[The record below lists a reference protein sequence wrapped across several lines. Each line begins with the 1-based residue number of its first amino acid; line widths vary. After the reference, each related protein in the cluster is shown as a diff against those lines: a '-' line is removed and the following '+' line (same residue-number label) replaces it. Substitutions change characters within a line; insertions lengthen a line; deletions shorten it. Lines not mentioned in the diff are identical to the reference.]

1 MSNKIRLGILG
12 GGGDS
17 LIGVVHRIASNM
29 FDRYQLVGGC
39 FNPNIEDNNSF
50 AERIGIPLNR
60 VYASFDIL
68 IEEELKLDYSD
79 VLFRPKRSTLTSR
92 KEVDLNRT
100 YKFKYSK
107 NEWSG
112 VPIMA
117 SNMDGVGEL
126 GVAEKLSEFN
136 MITCLT
142 KQHDVKKLNQYK
154 NLKSIY
160 KNIALS
166 IGIKKEDFDN
176 LDKVLKEFNFIRFIC
191 VDVANGYS
199 ERFSSFIKSVREKY
213 PTKTIIAGNV
223 VTADMTQELVL
234 SGADI
239 VKVGIGPGSVCTTRI
254 QTGVGYPQ
262 LSAVMECADAAHG
275 LGAHIIAD
283 GGCTCPGDVAKAF
296 GAGADFTMLGG
307 MLAGHDEGKG
317 KLIKEKGKK
326 FIEFYGSSSLIA
338 NKKHYGGLSDY
349 RSSEGRI
356 VRVKYRGKIKNTIL
370 DILGGIRS
378 SCTYVGAPSLKQLSK
393 CTTFV
398 RVTNQFNK
406 TFVE

>member
-1 MSNKIRLGILG
+1 MR
-12 GGGDS
+12 
-17 LIGVVHRIASNM
+17 
-29 FDRYQLVGGC
+29 
-39 FNPNIEDNNSF
+39 
-50 AERIGIPLNR
+50 
-60 VYASFDIL
+60 
-68 IEEELKLDYSD
+68 IEEEIKLDYTD
-79 VLFRPKRSTLTSR
+79 VLFRPKRSTLSSR
-92 KEVDLNRT
+92 KDVNLKRT
-100 YKFKYSK
+100 YKFKYSN

-112 VPIMA
+112 IPIMA
-117 SNMDGVGEL
+117 ANMDGVGEL
-126 GVAEKLSEFN
+126 GVAEKMSEFD

-142 KQHDVKKLNQYK
+142 KQHDVKKLKQYK
-154 NLKSIY
+154 KIKTIY

-166 IGIKKEDFDN
+166 IGIKKEDFTR
-176 LDKVLKEFNFIRFIC
+176 LDELLKEFNFIKFIC
-191 VDVANGYS
+191 IDVANGYS
-199 ERFSSFIKSVREKY
+199 ERFSKFIKSVRDKY

-283 GGCTCPGDVAKAF
+283 GGCTCPGDVSKGF
-296 GAGADFTMLGG
+296 GGGADFVMLGG

-317 KLIKEKGKK
+317 KVVKNNGSKY
-326 FIEFYGSSSLIA
+326 IEFYGSSSLTA
-338 NKKHYGGLSDY
+338 NKKHYGGLSNY
-349 RSSEGRI
+349 RSSEGRV
-356 VRVKYRGKIKNTIL
+356 VRVKYRGKIKDTISN
-370 DILGGIRS
+370 ILGGIRS

-398 RVTNQFNK
+398 RVSNQFND
-406 TFVE
+406 TFVK

>member
-1 MSNKIRLGILG
+1 MR
-12 GGGDS
+12 
-17 LIGVVHRIASNM
+17 
-29 FDRYQLVGGC
+29 
-39 FNPNIEDNNSF
+39 
-50 AERIGIPLNR
+50 
-60 VYASFDIL
+60 

-92 KEVDLNRT
+92 KEVDLTRT

-107 NEWSG
+107 NEWTG

-126 GVAEKLSEFN
+126 GVAEKLSEFE
-136 MITCLT
+136 MMTCLT
-142 KQHDVKKLNQYK
+142 KQHDIKKLKQYK
-154 NLKSIY
+154 DVKSLY

-166 IGIKKEDFDN
+166 IGIKKEDFQR
-176 LDKVLKEFNFIRFIC
+176 LDQVLKEFSFFRFIC

-199 ERFSSFIKSVREKY
+199 ERFSSFIKSVRDKY

-223 VTADMTQELVL
+223 VTADMTQELIL

-296 GAGADFTMLGG
+296 GAGADFVMLGG

-317 KLIKEKGKK
+317 KIVKEKGEK
-326 FIEFYGSSSLIA
+326 FVEFYGSSSLIA

-349 RSSEGRI
+349 RSSEGRT
-356 VRVKYRGKIKNTIL
+356 VRVKYRGKIKDTIL

-398 RVTNQFNK
+398 RVSNQFNK
-406 TFVE
+406 TFVD

>member
-1 MSNKIRLGILG
+1 M
-12 GGGDS
+12 
-17 LIGVVHRIASNM
+17 RIEA
-29 FDRYQLVGGC
+29 D
-39 FNPNIEDNNSF
+39 
-50 AERIGIPLNR
+50 
-60 VYASFDIL
+60 
-68 IEEELKLDYSD
+68 LKLDYND
-79 VLFRPKRSTLTSR
+79 VLLRPKRSTLGSR
-92 KEVDLNRT
+92 KDVSVERS
-100 YKFKYSK
+100 YKFRNSEQTYH
-107 NEWSG
+107 G

-117 SNMDGVGEL
+117 ANMDGVATFEMADEL
-126 GVAEKLSEFN
+126 ARLGLF
-136 MITCLT
+136 TCLVKTYSVKELINFFDCADTQQRILRSNNVAYSMGIT
-142 KQHDVKKLNQYK
+142 KKDFEKFLSVMEQTDG
-154 NLKSIY
+154 
-160 KNIALS
+160 NI
-166 IGIKKEDFDN
+166 KY
-176 LDKVLKEFNFIRFIC
+176 VC
-191 VDVANGYS
+191 VDVANGYTKFFS
-199 ERFSSFIKSVREKY
+199 EYIASLRQQFKEIV
-213 PTKTIIAGNV
+213 IIAGNV
-223 VTADMTQELVL
+223 VTGDQTQELIL

>member
-1 MSNKIRLGILG
+1 MR
-12 GGGDS
+12 
-17 LIGVVHRIASNM
+17 
-29 FDRYQLVGGC
+29 
-39 FNPNIEDNNSF
+39 
-50 AERIGIPLNR
+50 
-60 VYASFDIL
+60 
-68 IEEELKLDYSD
+68 IEEDLKLDYSD
-79 VLFRPKRSTLTSR
+79 VLFRPKRSTLSSR
-92 KEVDLNRT
+92 KDVNLKRT
-100 YKFKYSK
+100 YKFKYSN

-112 VPIMA
+112 IPIMA
-117 SNMDGVGEL
+117 ANMDGVGEL
-126 GVAEKLSEFN
+126 GVAEKMSELD

-142 KQHDVKKLNQYK
+142 KQHDSKKLKQYK
-154 NLKSIY
+154 KIKTIY

-166 IGIKKEDFDN
+166 IGIKKEDFDR
-176 LDKVLKEFNFIRFIC
+176 LDQVLREFSFIKFIC
-191 VDVANGYS
+191 IDVANGYS
-199 ERFSSFIKSVREKY
+199 EHFSRFIKSIREKY

-283 GGCTCPGDVAKAF
+283 GGCTCPGDVAKGF
-296 GAGADFTMLGG
+296 GGGADFVMLGG

-317 KLIKEKGKK
+317 KVVKNNGSKY
-326 FIEFYGSSSLIA
+326 IEFYGSSSVTA

-356 VRVKYRGKIKNTIL
+356 VRVKYRGKIKDTIL
-370 DILGGIRS
+370 NILGGIRS

-398 RVTNQFNK
+398 RVSNQFND
-406 TFVE
+406 TFAE

>member
-1 MSNKIRLGILG
+1 MR
-12 GGGDS
+12 
-17 LIGVVHRIASNM
+17 
-29 FDRYQLVGGC
+29 
-39 FNPNIEDNNSF
+39 
-50 AERIGIPLNR
+50 
-60 VYASFDIL
+60 

-79 VLFRPKRSTLTSR
+79 VLFRPKRSTLSSR
-92 KEVDLNRT
+92 KDVDLNRT

-112 VPIMA
+112 IPIMA
-117 SNMDGVGEL
+117 ANMDGVGEL
-126 GVAEKLSEFN
+126 GIADALSANE

-142 KQHDVKKLNQYK
+142 KQHDVKKLSKYK
-154 NLKSIY
+154 NLKKNY

-176 LDKVLKEFNFIRFIC
+176 LDKILKEYSFFKFIC
-191 VDVANGYS
+191 IDVANGYS
-199 ERFSSFIKSVREKY
+199 EHFSSFLKKVRDKY
-213 PTKTIIAGNV
+213 PTKTLIAGNV
-223 VTADMTQELVL
+223 VTADMTQELIL

-262 LSAVMECADAAHG
+262 LSAVIECADAAHG

-296 GAGADFTMLGG
+296 GGGADFVMLGG
-307 MLAGHDEGKG
+307 MFAGHDEGSG
-317 KLIKEKGKK
+317 KIVKLNGSK
-326 FIEFYGSSSLIA
+326 FIEFYGSSSDTA

-349 RSSEGRI
+349 RSSEGRT
-356 VRVKYRGKIKNTIL
+356 VRVKYRGKIKDTIL
-370 DILGGIRS
+370 NILGGLRS

-398 RVTNQFNK
+398 RVTKQFND
-406 TFVE
+406 TFVK